1 MSLRHT
7 VSLHDYRGNRIDT
20 APAVE
25 PVTADELR
33 THLREES
40 ETLPDAEAEALIKGA
55 RQWIEDKV
63 GVAFITQTWVLTM
76 DRWPSG
82 RNAWWDGV
90 REGHINIIDNSGH
103 LIDVEIPR
111 WPMQSISGI
120 NVYDEDGDATAVT
133 VADVF
138 DVDTSSI
145 PARISLQR
153 GATWPI
159 ALRANNAIEITY
171 VSGYGD
177 AASDIPHPLKRA
189 VKQLAAAL
197 YTNRGDC
204 ESGDMMK
211 ISGAASIMRDY
222 KVARI

>member
-7 VSLHDYRGNRIDT
+7 VSLHDHRGNRIDT

-25 PVTADELR
+25 PVTAEELR
-33 THLREES
+33 AHLREES
-40 ETLPDAEAEALIKGA
+40 ETLPDAEAEALIKEA

-63 GVAFITQTWVLTM
+63 GIAFVTQTWVLTL
-76 DRWPSG
+76 DRWPTG
-82 RNAWWDGV
+82 GNEWWDGV
-90 REGHINIIDNSGH
+90 RQGHINTLDNNGH

-111 WPMQSISGI
+111 WPLQTISGV
-120 NVYDEDGDATAVT
+120 NTYDEDGNATAVT

-138 DVDTSSI
+138 DVDASSI
-145 PARISLQR
+145 PGRMSLQR
-153 GATWPI
+153 GATWPV
-159 ALRANNAIEITY
+159 AMRANNAIEVTY

-177 AASDIPHPLKRA
+177 AVSDVPYPLIRA
-189 VKQLAAAL
+189 VKQLASAL

-204 ESGDMMK
+204 EGGDMMK